1 MYLCTMPPG
10 IEEMTRE
17 GLLEVVKEQYEKNVS
32 LLGKCESLQFQLDQ
46 LKKIIFGSKSE
57 RFIPEVDPKQTSLDF
72 GEMPEASKEEP
83 VRETITYERNLP
95 AGQAGKNSGKQPSR
109 QPLPAHLPRVVH
121 VIQPQEDVT
130 GLVTIGKEVT
140 EELELVPAKLFV
152 NVYERPKYL
161 KPACPANEAVN
172 ENPGQEEQ
180 KTKVLIGKLPDR
192 PLPKC
197 MAGPGL
203 LAAICIAKFIDHL
216 PLYRQSQMFKRQG
229 IDIPDA
235 TLCGWINAIGRLLK
249 VLYEAHRKKVLLSIY
264 LMADETPIRVLES
277 DNPGSTHKGFHWAY
291 YDPVNKRVLF
301 DYRRGRGKEGPKEI
315 LKNFKGHLQ
324 TDGYAV
330 YEEYGHKKGIKL
342 MHCWA
347 HARRKFIEAE
357 DSDRARAHYVV
368 LEIQKLYDLEREMK
382 EQHLNESEIKTR
394 RTEKA
399 LPVIEALKQWLIGAR
414 PGVLPKSPMGK
425 AIDYTLSRIEA
436 LKIYTTDGKLQ
447 IDNNLVENSIRPIAV
462 GRKNYLFAGS
472 HEAAENAA
480 IFYSLFA
487 SCKAQG
493 INPQTWLRET
503 LKKIAT
509 HPVNRIEE
517 LLPG

>member
-1 MYLCTMPPG
+1 MPSEVEKMNR
-10 IEEMTRE
+10 EE
-17 GLLEVVKEQYEKNVS
+17 
-32 LLGKCESLQFQLDQ
+32 LLGVIGSLYHENQN
-46 LKKIIFGSKSE
+46 LKKLIFGSKSE
-57 RFIPEVDPKQTSLDF
+57 RFIPEVDPKQTILDF
-72 GEMPEASKEEP
+72 GETPEAPREAS
-83 VRETITYERNLP
+83 VTETITYERKKDH
-95 AGQAGKNSGKQPSR
+95 GKKPSR

-121 VIQPQEDVT
+121 VIQPEEDVT
-130 GLVTIGKEVT
+130 GFVTLGKEVK
-140 EELELVPAKLFV
+140 EELEYVPGKLYV

-161 KPACPANEAVN
+161 KAVPADGGV
-172 ENPGQEEQ
+172 EE
-180 KTKVLIGKLPDR
+180 KTKVLIGKLPER

-197 MAGPGL
+197 MAGINL
-203 LAAICIAKFIDHL
+203 LTAICIAKFIDHL

-277 DNPGSTHKGFHWAY
+277 DNPGSTHKGYHWAY
-291 YDPVNKRVLF
+291 YDPVNKSVLF
-301 DYRRGRGKEGPKEI
+301 DYRPGRGKEGPRQI

-330 YEEYGHKKGIKL
+330 YEEYGHKQGITL

-347 HARRKFIEAE
+347 HTRRKFDQAE
-357 DSDRARAHYVV
+357 DSDRARAHYV
-368 LEIQKLYDLEREMK
+368 LKEIQKLYALEREMK
-382 EQHLNESEIKTR
+382 DLKLSEAEIKAM

-399 LPVIEALKQWLIGAR
+399 LPVIEGLKKWMLAAR
-414 PGVLPKSPMGK
+414 PGVLPKNPMRE

-436 LKIYTTDGKLQ
+436 LKVYTTDGKLQ

-493 INPQTWLRET
+493 INPQTWLTET

-509 HPVNRIEE
+509 HPTNRIEE
-517 LLPG
+517 LLPGWKPEPIEQGKSQTTG